1 MRPAQPDDLEPIIS
15 LLSILYKGDVGEGLK
30 DLVQE
35 YLNSPSHLV
44 LVAIRERPVGL
55 LIGAYRLDI
64 DYECRAGLVDAIV
77 VEESYRK
84 RGIGTALVREF
95 ARWARDQGC
104 TMLQVINPNEA
115 FFDRLGFVDRKL
127 RFKQRPLTG
136 LERERPSRTRR

>member
-1 MRPAQPDDLEPIIS
+1 MRPGHPDDVEPIIS
-15 LLSILYKGDVGEGLK
+15 LLRILYRGDVGEGLN

-44 LVAIRERPVGL
+44 LLAIRERAVGL

-77 VEESYRK
+77 VEESSRK
-84 RGIGTALVREF
+84 QGIGTALVREF
-95 ARWARDQGC
+95 ARWARDRGC

-115 FFDRLGFVDRKL
+115 FFDKLGFADRRL
-127 RFKQRPLTG
+127 RFQQRSPDKIGT
-136 LERERPSRTRR
+136 